1 MVNFV
6 CVLSPSVVSDS
17 LRSHGLLPT
26 RFLYPWDCF
35 REEYWSGLS
44 FPPLEDLP
52 DPGIKPVSPVSP
64 ASQADSL
71 PTEPP
76 GKPFVL
82 WSLYSI
88 PVGVCSVVLDFLQS
102 CGLHT
107 ACQPALPI
115 EFSRQGNKGGLP
127 FSSPGDLSKPGIKP
141 ASFVSLAMAGR
152 FFTTMPTG
160 RPDEF

>member
-52 DPGIKPVSPVSP
+52 DP
-64 ASQADSL
+64 
-71 PTEPP
+71 
-76 GKPFVL
+76 VL
-82 WSLYSI
+82 Q
-88 PVGVCSVVLDFLQS
+88 PKVP
-102 CGLHT
+102 HT
-107 ACQPALPI
+107 ATKTGDASGRNYAGSWQL
-115 EFSRQGNKGGLP
+115 KG
-127 FSSPGDLSKPGIKP
+127 
-141 ASFVSLAMAGR
+141 
-152 FFTTMPTG
+152 
-160 RPDEF
+160 